1 MPTIQIAVKNK
12 IAASP
17 VAQLVCGNSDY
28 QFEFLFDADWDSFP
42 VKTARFVW
50 NGQQQDVVFE
60 GNTCTAPV
68 ISNATTC
75 LVGVYAGDLRTT
87 TPALVGCRK
96 SVLCE
101 GGVPAD
107 PAPNVYAQIMEMLN
121 KGGVANGIPAGGK
134 AGQLLY
140 KKSDKDF
147 DVEWRDMSIPEQYG
161 LVTYDQDKTLTI
173 T

>member
-1 MPTIQIAVKNK
+1 MEMPTIQIAVKNK

-17 VAQLVCGNSDY
+17 VEQLVCGNSDY
-28 QFEFLFDADWDSFP
+28 QIEFLFDEEWDSLS

-50 NGQQQDVVFE
+50 NGQKQDVVFE
-60 GNTCTAPV
+60 GNTCPVPV

-101 GGVPAD
+101 GGLPAD
-107 PAPNVYAQIMEMLN
+107 PAPDVYAQIMEMLQN
-121 KGGVANGIPAGGK
+121 MGGGAVTEEQIAAAVEEYFAEHPIDIPSGG
-134 AGQLLY
+134 G
-140 KKSDKDF
+140 
-147 DVEWRDMSIPEQYG
+147 G
-161 LVTYDQDKTLTI
+161 LTTAQISAMDDLI
-173 T
+173 RIAA